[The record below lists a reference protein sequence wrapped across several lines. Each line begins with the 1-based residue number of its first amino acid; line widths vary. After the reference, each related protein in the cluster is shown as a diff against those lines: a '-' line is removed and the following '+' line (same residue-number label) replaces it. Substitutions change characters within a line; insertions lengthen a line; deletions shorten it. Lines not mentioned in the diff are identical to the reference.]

1 MNCEEVQRISDS
13 DTSDICRVKEMTSL
27 MNFKQR
33 LSRYLLGLGI
43 GCVVVFMM
51 FPNHDWLGWTP
62 GKTVMKQIREINF
75 VIDPVAQC
83 QMDCIGINKDQIQ
96 LARKDGHIDF
106 DKSAVQTVPLIY
118 HLEYGNLAMKVQL
131 EDKLA
136 TLKEVSAP
144 ASECNC
150 N

>member
-1 MNCEEVQRISDS
+1 
-13 DTSDICRVKEMTSL
+13 

-43 GCVVVFMM
+43 GCLIVFMM

-62 GKTVMKQIREINF
+62 GKTVMKQIREVNF
-75 VIDPVAQC
+75 HISDVALC

-96 LARKDGHIDF
+96 LARNEGHINF
-106 DKSAVQTVPLIY
+106 DKSDVKGSPLVY
-118 HLEYGNLAMKVQL
+118 NLEYGNLTMNIQL
-131 EDKLA
+131 ETDKA

-144 ASECNC
+144 ANECNC
-150 N
+150 HE